1 MNLREISTQLLH
13 NTQRIDLQLQSLWAV
28 HGASNALTS
37 CALAAVGGYG
47 RGEMYPQSDVDLLII
62 HPQTDSNLATSS
74 ATLTAIEAFI
84 TALWDTGLH
93 IGHSV
98 RSLEECVSEA
108 ASDITVQTAMLEARY
123 LAGDAVLFTKMHNQ
137 FFSLLNPAA
146 FLQAKVL
153 EMQQRHQ
160 RYENTPYSLE
170 PNCKE
175 SPGGLRDL
183 HLVLWIARAAG
194 LLGNYDNDNDNDKTS
209 AVKKLRNQ
217 SPPSSWKTLQ
227 TQGVLSA
234 TEYRSLTHAEHI
246 VQTIRH
252 ALHTLAKRCE
262 DRLVFDLQSQV
273 AQTLGFEAKPGRR
286 ASEMLMQQYY
296 LAAKAI
302 SQLSGLLLQALE
314 RRILGEASYQ
324 QVPLVEG
331 YCEQNGFLH
340 ALDLN
345 AFERDPVEIL
355 KVFHVLAKHPHL
367 RDLSADTERAVWNA
381 RDGLAKVRG
390 TSEFKTE
397 FMRFFYQ
404 GAGLTRSFRRM
415 NALGILGRA
424 LPAFRRIVGQMQHDL
439 FHVYTVDQHIL
450 TVLRNM
456 RRFAMPQHVHEY
468 PLCSQLLAGFEPE
481 YVLYIA
487 ALFHDI
493 AKGRGG
499 DHSDLG
505 QNDVRR
511 FGQSMGMPTADTELA
526 VFLVKQ
532 HLMMSTV
539 AQKSDLSDPNT
550 IAKFALLVGT
560 EQRLTALYLLT
571 VADIRGTSPK
581 VWNAWKGKLLESLYH
596 QTLRHLR
603 GNSSN
608 ASTATS
614 ASNVAL
620 ENPALHAQNVVR
632 ALLSADIIPKPLWDT
647 LDDAYFLR
655 NAPEDAAWH
664 TQMLLPNLTQSVSV
678 ASRSAPDETGLQ
690 VLVYASDQAEL
701 FARICSCFDVQGLA
715 VLDAQVYTTRTG
727 QALDHFLL
735 AMPEQD
741 PGEESNSAL
750 ALQVLQRLE
759 HHLKQSLSTQPP
771 LPAPRS
777 ARLPRQARHFA
788 FAPQCHLSLDE
799 KGSNYLLEIQAV
811 DQPSLLYRVAKVFS
825 EHHIAVH
832 TARITT
838 LGGRAED
845 FFLISGEALNST
857 KQQLALETALISVL
871 QVQ

>member
-1 MNLREISTQLLH
+1 MNLRAISTQLLH
-13 NTQRIDLQLQSLWAV
+13 NTQRIDAQLQALWAG
-28 HGASNALTS
+28 HDALDACS
-37 CALAAVGGYG
+37 LVAVGGYG
-47 RGEMYPQSDVDLLII
+47 RGEMYPYSDVDLLII
-62 HPQTDSNLATSS
+62 HPQASSETSSNS
-74 ATLTAIEAFI
+74 ATLRAIESLI
-84 TALWDTGLH
+84 TALWDAGLH

-123 LAGDAVLFTKMHNQ
+123 LAGDTVLFAAMQRQ
-137 FFSLLNPAA
+137 FFVQLNPAA

-153 EMQQRHQ
+153 EMQQRYQ
-160 RYENTPYSLE
+160 RFENTPYSLE

-194 LLGNYDNDNDNDKTS
+194 LLGNYDNDNDKTS
-209 AVKKLRNQ
+209 AVKKLRDQ

-252 ALHTLAKRCE
+252 TLHTLAKRRE

-314 RRILGEASYQ
+314 RRILGEALYQ
-324 QVPLVEG
+324 QVPLVAG

-340 ALDLN
+340 ALDLST
-345 AFERDPVEIL
+345 FERDPVEIFR
-355 KVFHVLAKHPHL
+355 VFQVLAKHPHL

-390 TSEFKTE
+390 TATFKSE

-505 QNDVRR
+505 QADMRR

-539 AQKSDLSDPNT
+539 AQKSDLSDPDT

-603 GNSSN
+603 SNSNNSN
-608 ASTATS
+608 ASTTTS
-614 ASNVAL
+614 ASNVTL
-620 ENPALHAQNVVR
+620 ENPALHAQNAVR
-632 ALLSADIIPKPLWDT
+632 TLLSAGINPKPLWDA

-655 NAPEDAAWH
+655 NEPEDAAWH
-664 TQMLLPNLTQSVSV
+664 TQMLLPHLTQAVTV
-678 ASRSAPDETGLQ
+678 ASRSAPDGTGLQ
-690 VLVYASDQAEL
+690 VLVYASDQSAL
-701 FARICSCFDVQGLA
+701 FARICSCFDAQGLA

-741 PGEESNSAL
+741 PSDEPNPGL

-788 FAPQCHLSLDE
+788 FAPQCHLSPDE

-845 FFLISGEALNST
+845 FFLISGEALNSA
-857 KQQLALETALISVL
+857 KQQLALETALISEL

>member
-1 MNLREISTQLLH
+1 MNLRAISTQLSL
-13 NTQRIDLQLQSLWAV
+13 NTQGIDLKLHALWA
-28 HGASNALTS
+28 ADAALST
-37 CALAAVGGYG
+37 CTLVAVGGYG
-47 RGEMYPQSDVDLLII
+47 RGEMYPHSDVDVLII
-62 HPQTDSNLATSS
+62 HTGADDATRI
-74 ATLTAIEAFI
+74 AIERLI
-84 TALWDTGLH
+84 TAMWDTGLQ

-98 RSLEECVSEA
+98 RSLSECVNEA

-123 LAGDAVLFTKMHNQ
+123 LAGDAALFSAMHAQ
-137 FFSLLNPAA
+137 FFAQLNPAA
-146 FLQAKVL
+146 FLQAKML

-183 HLVLWIARAAG
+183 HVVLWLARAAG
-194 LLGNYDNDNDNDKTS
+194 LLSSNDKHGKNDNNNKQ
-209 AVKKLRNQ
+209 A
-217 SPPSSWKTLQ
+217 SWKTLQ
-227 TQGVLSA
+227 KQGVLSA

-252 ALHTLAKRCE
+252 TLHTLAKRRE

-273 AQTLGFEAKPGRR
+273 AQALGYEAKPGRR
-286 ASEMLMQQYY
+286 ASEVLMQQYY

-302 SQLSGLLLQALE
+302 SQISGLLLQALE

-324 QVPLVEG
+324 QVPVIAG

-340 ALDLN
+340 ALDLSS
-345 AFERDPVEIL
+345 FERDPVDIL
-355 KVFHVLAKHPHL
+355 RVFHVLAQHPHL
-367 RDLSADTERAVWNA
+367 RDLSADTERAIWNA
-381 RDGLAKVRG
+381 RDGLTKVR
-390 TSEFKTE
+390 SSAAFKTE

-404 GAGLTRSFRRM
+404 GAGLTRNFRRM

-505 QNDVRR
+505 QADTRR
-511 FGQSMGMPTADTELA
+511 FGKAMDMPLEDTELA
-526 VFLVKQ
+526 VFLVKH
-532 HLMMSTV
+532 HLTMSTV
-539 AQKSDLSDPNT
+539 AQKSDLSDPDT
-550 IAKFALLVGT
+550 IAKFAALVQT

-581 VWNAWKGKLLESLYH
+581 VWNAWKGKLLENLYH
-596 QTLRHLR
+596 QTLRQLR
-603 GNSSN
+603 TAQANGLADASGNAAN
-608 ASTATS
+608 D
-614 ASNVAL
+614 VAL
-620 ENPALHAQNVVR
+620 ENPALHAQNTVY
-632 ALLSADIIPKPLWDT
+632 ALLPNDTNPRSLWDA

-655 NAPEDAAWH
+655 NEPEDAAWH
-664 TQMLLPNLTQSVSV
+664 TLMLLPHLDQAVTV
-678 ASRSAPDETGLQ
+678 ASRTAPDGTVLQ

-701 FARICSCFDVQGLA
+701 FARICSCFDAQGLA

-727 QALDHFLL
+727 RALDHFVL
-735 AMPEQD
+735 AMPESSEDDAQTI
-741 PGEESNSAL
+741 L
-750 ALQVLQRLE
+750 TLLE
-759 HHLKQSLSTQPP
+759 RTLKHSLSTQPA
-771 LPAPRS
+771 LPTPRS

-788 FAPQCHLSLDE
+788 FAPQCHISPDE
-799 KGSNYLLEIQAV
+799 KGTNYLLEIQAV
-811 DQPSLLYRVAKVFS
+811 DQPSLLYRIAQVFAAQRV
-825 EHHIAVH
+825 AVH

-845 FFLISGEALNST
+845 FFLISGDALNSQ
-857 KQQLALETALISVL
+857 KQQLVLETALLAAVR
-871 QVQ
+871 VD

>member
-1 MNLREISTQLLH
+1 
-13 NTQRIDLQLQSLWAV
+13 
-28 HGASNALTS
+28 
-37 CALAAVGGYG
+37 
-47 RGEMYPQSDVDLLII
+47 
-62 HPQTDSNLATSS
+62 
-74 ATLTAIEAFI
+74 
-84 TALWDTGLH
+84 
-93 IGHSV
+93 
-98 RSLEECVSEA
+98 
-108 ASDITVQTAMLEARY
+108 
-123 LAGDAVLFTKMHNQ
+123 
-137 FFSLLNPAA
+137 
-146 FLQAKVL
+146 
-153 EMQQRHQ
+153 
-160 RYENTPYSLE
+160 
-170 PNCKE
+170 
-175 SPGGLRDL
+175 
-183 HLVLWIARAAG
+183 
-194 LLGNYDNDNDNDKTS
+194 
-209 AVKKLRNQ
+209 
-217 SPPSSWKTLQ
+217 
-227 TQGVLSA
+227 
-234 TEYRSLTHAEHI
+234 
-246 VQTIRH
+246 
-252 ALHTLAKRCE
+252 
-262 DRLVFDLQSQV
+262 
-273 AQTLGFEAKPGRR
+273 
-286 ASEMLMQQYY
+286 
-296 LAAKAI
+296 
-302 SQLSGLLLQALE
+302 
-314 RRILGEASYQ
+314 LGEESYQ
-324 QVPLVEG
+324 QVPLVAG

-345 AFERDPVEIL
+345 TFERDPVEVL
-355 KVFHVLAKHPHL
+355 RVFHVLAKHPHL

-381 RDGLAKVRG
+381 RDGLAKVRS
-390 TSEFKTE
+390 TAEFKTE

-468 PLCSQLLAGFEPE
+468 PLCSQLMAGFEPE

-505 QNDVRR
+505 QADMRR
-511 FGQSMGMPTADTELA
+511 FGKSMGMPAADIELA

-539 AQKSDLSDPNT
+539 AQKSDLSDPDT
-550 IAKFALLVGT
+550 IAKFALLVDT

-603 GNSSN
+603 GNSN
-608 ASTATS
+608 ANAATS
-614 ASNVAL
+614 ANNLAL
-620 ENPALHAQNVVR
+620 ENPALHAQNAVR
-632 ALLSADIIPKPLWDT
+632 ALLPADISPKPLWDA

-664 TQMLLPNLTQSVSV
+664 TQMLLPHLTQAVTV
-678 ASRSAPDETGLQ
+678 ASRSAPDGTGLQ

-701 FARICSCFDVQGLA
+701 FARICSCFDAQSLA

-727 QALDHFLL
+727 QALDHFVL
-735 AMPEQD
+735 AVPEHD
-741 PGEESNSAL
+741 IDDEPNL
-750 ALQVLQRLE
+750 ASQILQRLE
-759 HHLKQSLSTQPP
+759 NQLKISLSTQSP
-771 LPAPRS
+771 LPTPRS

-788 FAPQCHLSLDE
+788 FAPQCHITPDE

-811 DQPSLLYRVAKVFS
+811 DQPSLLYRIAKVFS

-838 LGGRAED
+838 LGGRVED
-845 FFLISGEALNST
+845 FFLISGEALHNP
-857 KQQLALETALISVL
+857 KHQLQLETALISAL
-871 QVQ
+871 HVQ

>member
-1 MNLREISTQLLH
+1 MNLRAISTQLLN
-13 NTQRIDLQLQSLWAV
+13 NTQRIDTQLHALWEAHNNLNGLSTCTLV
-28 HGASNALTS
+28 
-37 CALAAVGGYG
+37 AVGGYG
-47 RGEMYPQSDVDLLII
+47 RQEMYPHSDVDLLII
-62 HPQTDSNLATSS
+62 HPQTDSDAT
-74 ATLTAIEAFI
+74 TLTTIEAFL
-84 TALWDTGLH
+84 TALWDAGLQ

-98 RSLEECVSEA
+98 RNMQECVSEA
-108 ASDITVQTAMLEARY
+108 ANDITVQTAMLEARY
-123 LAGDAVLFTKMHNQ
+123 LAGDALLFDAMRQQ
-137 FFSLLNPAA
+137 FISQLNPSA

-194 LLGNYDNDNDNDKTS
+194 LLNDS
-209 AVKKLRNQ
+209 SSGA
-217 SPPSSWKTLQ
+217 SPPPSNRISRKAIPSSWKTLQ
-227 TQGVLSA
+227 AQGVLSA

-252 ALHTLAKRCE
+252 TLHTLAKRRE

-324 QVPLVEG
+324 QVPLVAG

-340 ALDLN
+340 ALDLST
-345 AFERDPVEIL
+345 FERDPVEIFR
-355 KVFHVLAKHPHL
+355 VFHVLAKHPHL

-381 RDGLAKVRG
+381 RDGLAKVRS
-390 TSEFKTE
+390 TAEFKTE

-468 PLCSQLLAGFEPE
+468 PLCSQLLAGFETK

-505 QNDVRR
+505 QSDVRR
-511 FGQSMGMPTADTELA
+511 FGKTMGMPTTDIELA
-526 VFLVKQ
+526 VFLVKH
-532 HLMMSTV
+532 HLTMSTV
-539 AQKSDLSDPNT
+539 AQKSDLSDPDT

-596 QTLRHLR
+596 QTPRHLR
-603 GNSSN
+603 GNNNVDAGAN
-608 ASTATS
+608 ASST
-614 ASNVAL
+614 AL
-620 ENPALHAQNVVR
+620 ENPALHAQNAVR
-632 ALLSADIIPKPLWDT
+632 ALLPADINPKPLWDA

-655 NAPEDAAWH
+655 NEAEDAAWH
-664 TQMLLPNLTQSVSV
+664 TQMLLPHLAQAVTV
-678 ASRSAPDETGLQ
+678 ASRSAPDGTGLQ

-701 FARICSCFDVQGLA
+701 FARICSCFDAQSLA

-727 QALDHFLL
+727 QALDHFVL
-735 AMPEQD
+735 AVPEHD
-741 PGEESNSAL
+741 IDDEPNL
-750 ALQVLQRLE
+750 ASQILQRLE
-759 HHLKQSLSTQPP
+759 NQLKISLSTQSP
-771 LPAPRS
+771 LPTPRS

-788 FAPQCHLSLDE
+788 FAPQCRITPDE

-811 DQPSLLYRVAKVFS
+811 DQPSLLYRIAKVFS

-845 FFLISGEALNST
+845 FFLISGEVLNSA
-857 KQQLALETALISVL
+857 KQQLALETALISAL

>member
-1 MNLREISTQLLH
+1 MNLRAISTQLLH

-37 CALAAVGGYG
+37 CTLAAVGGYG
-47 RGEMYPQSDVDLLII
+47 RGEMYPYSDVDLLII
-62 HPQTDSNLATSS
+62 HPQASSETSSNS
-74 ATLTAIEAFI
+74 ATLKAIESFI
-84 TALWDTGLH
+84 TALWDAGLH

-123 LAGDAVLFTKMHNQ
+123 LAGDTVLFAAMQRQ
-137 FFSLLNPAA
+137 FFVQLNPAA

-160 RYENTPYSLE
+160 RFENTPYSLE

-183 HLVLWIARAAG
+183 HLVLWIAKAAG
-194 LLGNYDNDNDNDKTS
+194 LLNDNSDTSAGPSPSNKTS
-209 AVKKLRNQ
+209 NKAN
-217 SPPSSWKTLQ
+217 PSSWKTLQ
-227 TQGVLSA
+227 AQGVLSA

-252 ALHTLAKRCE
+252 TLHSLAKRRE

-273 AQTLGFEAKPGRR
+273 AQALGFEATPGRR
-286 ASEMLMQQYY
+286 ASERLMQQYY

-324 QVPLVEG
+324 QVPLVTG

-340 ALDLN
+340 ALDLTT
-345 AFERDPVEIL
+345 FERDPVEVL
-355 KVFHVLAKHPHL
+355 RVFHVLAKHPHL

-381 RDGLAKVRG
+381 RDGLAKVRS
-390 TSEFKTE
+390 TAEFKTE

-415 NALGILGRA
+415 NALGILGRG

-468 PLCSQLLAGFEPE
+468 PLCSQLMAGFEPE

-505 QNDVRR
+505 QADMRR
-511 FGQSMGMPTADTELA
+511 FGKSMGMPTADTELA

-539 AQKSDLSDPNT
+539 AQKSDLSDPDT
-550 IAKFALLVGT
+550 IAKFAALVGT
-560 EQRLTALYLLT
+560 EKRLTALYLLT

-596 QTLRHLR
+596 QTLRHFR
-603 GNSSN
+603 GNNSVDAGAN
-608 ASTATS
+608 ASST
-614 ASNVAL
+614 AL

-632 ALLSADIIPKPLWDT
+632 ALLPADINPKPLWDA

-655 NAPEDAAWH
+655 NEAEDAAWH
-664 TQMLLPNLTQSVSV
+664 TQMLLPHLAQAVTV
-678 ASRSAPDETGLQ
+678 ASRSAPDGTGLQ

-701 FARICSCFDVQGLA
+701 FARICSCFDAQSLA
-715 VLDAQVYTTRTG
+715 VLDAQVYTTCTG
-727 QALDHFLL
+727 QALDHFVL
-735 AMPEQD
+735 AVPEHD
-741 PGEESNSAL
+741 IDDGPNL
-750 ALQVLQRLE
+750 ASQILQCLE
-759 HHLKQSLSTQPP
+759 NQLKISLSTQSP
-771 LPAPRS
+771 LPTPRS

-788 FAPQCHLSLDE
+788 FAPQCHITPDE

-811 DQPSLLYRVAKVFS
+811 DQPSLLYRIAKVFS

-845 FFLISGEALNST
+845 FFLISGEVLNSA
-857 KQQLALETALISVL
+857 KQQLALETALITAL